1 MSNLFCRDAE
11 RCGSIKNVEFS
22 EMWDNVAHDEMN
34 GRDFIWYTKENHT
47 DRGKYHKAA
56 CANQKYAAF
65 FLWFRTDIYGMM
77 LFGDAKKRYK
87 LLNTVI
93 NAYIC

>member
-22 EMWDNVAHDEMN
+22 EMWDNVDHNEMN

-65 FLWFRTDIYGMM
+65 SLWFRTDIYGTM
-77 LFGDAKKRYK
+77 LFGDAKKWYK

-93 NAYIC
+93 DAYIC